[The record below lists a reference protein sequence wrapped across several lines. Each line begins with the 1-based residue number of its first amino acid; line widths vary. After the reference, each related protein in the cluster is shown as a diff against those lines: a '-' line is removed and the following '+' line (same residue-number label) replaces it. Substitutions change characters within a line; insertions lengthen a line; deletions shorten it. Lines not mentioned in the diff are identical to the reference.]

1 MRLDALDL
9 AAHPARGMKIIA
21 TSLLVAM
28 ACIFLAASYSQAAY
42 PWLGYVRAFAEASM
56 VGGLA
61 DWFAVTALFR
71 HPLGL
76 PIPHTA
82 IIPRNKDRIGNA
94 LASFLKSNFL
104 TPRIVAR
111 RLEQFDMAGAVGR
124 WLAAPARSAHSRRS
138 FARLASQT
146 IEALDSEAIGGM
158 VKQAAANRLRALEV
172 SPLLGAGLEAAIE
185 GERHEPLID
194 AALVWAS
201 RALDAN
207 EHMIRDAVSERT
219 TWLLRV
225 ANLDDSIANRIIDA
239 IHALV
244 NEVAG
249 DRYHPLRRRVTKALQ
264 DLAFDF
270 RHMPETREKVE
281 ALKNE
286 LLDHPEVGKYL
297 SGLWASIKDGL
308 LKAANDPEQALSGKL
323 GDAARQLGET
333 LERDAR
339 LRAALNLYA
348 RRAIV
353 GLVAEYGDE
362 IVRLV
367 SDTIRSWDARTVT
380 DRVENAVGRDLQ
392 YIRING
398 TLIGGLVGLA
408 IHAAI
413 DLM

>member
-1 MRLDALDL
+1 MRFPALDL
-9 AAHPARGMKIIA
+9 AANPARGMKIIA
-21 TSLLVAM
+21 TSMIVVM
-28 ACIFLAASYSQAAY
+28 ACIFLAASAWRDAY

-82 IIPRNKDRIGNA
+82 IIPRNKDRIGAA
-94 LASFLKSNFL
+94 LATFLKSNFL

-111 RLEQFDMAGAVGR
+111 RLEQFDMAGAAGR
-124 WLAAPARSAHSRRS
+124 WLVAPGRSGQSGHSV
-138 FARLASQT
+138 ARLASQT
-146 IEALDSEAIGGM
+146 VEALDSDAIGGL
-158 VKQAAANRLRALEV
+158 VKQAAASRLRALEV
-172 SPLLGAGLEAAIE
+172 SPLLGAGLDAAIE
-185 GERHEPLID
+185 DGRHEPLIN
-194 AALVWAS
+194 AVMVWAS
-201 RALDAN
+201 RALNAN
-207 EHMIRDAVSERT
+207 EHMIRDAVAERT

-239 IHALV
+239 IRALMD
-244 NEVAG
+244 EVAG
-249 DRYHPLRRRVTKALQ
+249 DPYHPLRRRVTLALQ

-270 RHMPETREKVE
+270 RHMPETRVKVE
-281 ALKNE
+281 KLKNE

-297 SGLWASIKDGL
+297 AGLWGSIKGGL
-308 LKAANDPEQALSGKL
+308 LTAANDPDDALSGKL

-333 LERDAR
+333 LQRDER
-339 LRAALNLYA
+339 LRRALNLYA

-353 GLVAEYGDE
+353 GIVTEYGDE

-367 SDTIRSWDARTVT
+367 SDTVKGWDAHTVT

-398 TLIGGLVGLA
+398 TLIGGLVGLLIYTA
-408 IHAAI
+408 SE
-413 DLM
+413 LL